1 MNGCS
6 PFTGVPLPE
15 LEGAVTAVE
24 PPDTGPGYWAGAP
37 SAVFVDGVY
46 YLAYR
51 LRRPV
56 GKGRGYAVVVAS
68 SPNGVEFEPL
78 TVLEKDEFNTESLER
93 PALVALPGGGWRLYV
108 SCATPGTLHWR
119 VDALDAETPERFN
132 AKRRQT
138 VLPGDAQTAVKD
150 PVVLW
155 QDNLWHLWGCC
166 HPLTDPGE
174 ADRMTTRYATSRDGL
189 RWSWKGI
196 ALSGRPGAWDERGAR
211 ITSVVQGPAG
221 PVAYYDG
228 RATAAENFFERT
240 GLALADG
247 PGVFRAIS
255 DVPEVTSPEGDGAL
269 RYLSVVALP
278 DGGYRLYYEA
288 SRTDGAHHLRTE
300 GVPPP
305 V

>member
-1 MNGCS
+1 M
-6 PFTGVPLPE
+6 
-15 LEGAVTAVE
+15 
-24 PPDTGPGYWAGAP
+24 D
-37 SAVFVDGVY
+37 
-46 YLAYR
+46 
-51 LRRPV
+51 
-56 GKGRGYAVVVAS
+56 
-68 SPNGVEFEPL
+68 FEPL
-78 TVLEKDEFNTESLER
+78 TVLGQDEFGTESLER

-119 VDALDAETPERFN
+119 VDALDAEAPERFS
-132 AKRRQT
+132 AERRTT
-138 VLPGDAQTAVKD
+138 VLPGDATTAVKD

-155 QDNLWHLWGCC
+155 QGGLWHLWACC
-166 HPLTDPGE
+166 HPLPDPGE

-211 ITSVVQGPAG
+211 ITSVVQGPTG
-221 PVAYYDG
+221 LVAYYDG

-240 GLALADG
+240 GLAVADG

-255 DVPEVTSPEGDGAL
+255 AVPEATSPEGDGAL

-288 SRTDGAHHLRTE
+288 SRADGAHHLRTE
-300 GVPPP
+300 RVPPP
-305 V
+305 A